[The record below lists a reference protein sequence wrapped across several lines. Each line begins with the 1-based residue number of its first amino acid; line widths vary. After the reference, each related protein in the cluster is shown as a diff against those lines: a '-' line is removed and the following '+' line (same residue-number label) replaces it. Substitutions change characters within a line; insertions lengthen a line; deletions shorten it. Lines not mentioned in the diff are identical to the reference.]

1 MRSEGIERTIAHAFA
16 RYGMAVTV
24 EHGEERTESRG
35 FLQPLAQTEGE
46 PFTVG
51 SLGAVDTRS
60 WRYLG
65 SADCPVVQGDRLA
78 CAGKRYRVRRA
89 ERVYMGERV
98 THYRAVADR
107 EEDVE

>member
-1 MRSEGIERTIAHAFA
+1 MMRTIAHAFR
-16 RYGMAVTV
+16 RYGAEVTV
-24 EHGEERTESRG
+24 EHEGESVQTHG

-51 SLGAVDTRS
+51 VLGAVDTRG

-65 SADCPVVQGDRLA
+65 SADCPVAQGDRLV

-89 ERVYMGERV
+89 ERVCVGELV

-107 EEDVE
+107 EEAAE